1 MIYEQLNNIEIKLQS
16 ICKFILFISILLM
29 IFVNFS
35 YFFVNDKKNIINVAY
50 AFDNNYEYITH
61 VSMKSIMLSQNA
73 NTFIKFYLLVSN
85 LTLPQKYIINKIKYE
100 HKNCEINFFDM
111 GLLFKNFS
119 LPLSIWSTAIYYR
132 IILQY
137 LLPDEK
143 KILYLDTDTL
153 IYKDLTKIYNYGIDH
168 KYYVGML
175 EKRGKKVFKQYN
187 INFNEYI
194 NSGVILCNLEE
205 LRKQNIT
212 NEYLKFFEKFKGN
225 IRYPLNDGLNYVSKG
240 KIGYFSPEY
249 VVIGFCDQKE
259 AFNYYKNM
267 NIKVNRTKV
276 VNSYKDPYIYHFIL
290 KSKPWRGIPSYHN
303 KICVDPMTRFYEM
316 ARKTSFYYDILKIF
330 SIKFPK
336 TI

>member
-1 MIYEQLNNIEIKLQS
+1 MKWIPLKIYQGD
-16 ICKFILFISILLM
+16 LLLKE
-29 IFVNFS
+29 V
-35 YFFVNDKKNIINVAY
+35 
-50 AFDNNYEYITH
+50 EY
-61 VSMKSIMLSQNA
+61 V
-73 NTFIKFYLLVSN
+73 
-85 LTLPQKYIINKIKYE
+85 
-100 HKNCEINFFDM
+100 C
-111 GLLFKNFS
+111 
-119 LPLSIWSTAIYYR
+119 
-132 IILQY
+132 
-137 LLPDEK
+137 
-143 KILYLDTDTL
+143 
-153 IYKDLTKIYNYGIDH
+153 KIYNSIVQQFKNNKTEENRD
-168 KYYVGML
+168 KYVNIRD
-175 EKRGKKVFKQYN
+175 EIKKRIFEINNFYSNN
-187 INFNEYI
+187 INDNRIGIFEQGKNI
-194 NSGVILCNLEE
+194 LEE
-205 LRKQNIT
+205 ILKNQVQINNCIKPHKKKNLIKT
-212 NEYLKFFEKFKGN
+212 NENLLKNEIDMINHINENKIN
-225 IRYPLNDGLNYVSKG
+225 MNSISKG

>member
-16 ICKFILFISILLM
+16 ICKFILFISILLL

-50 AFDNNYEYITH
+50 AFDNNYEYI
-61 VSMKSIMLSQNA
+61 K
-73 NTFIKFYLLVSN
+73 
-85 LTLPQKYIINKIKYE
+85 
-100 HKNCEINFFDM
+100 
-111 GLLFKNFS
+111 FKNDS
-119 LPLSIWSTAIYYR
+119 N
-132 IILQY
+132 
-137 LLPDEK
+137 
-143 KILYLDTDTL
+143 
-153 IYKDLTKIYNYGIDH
+153 NYGIDH

-175 EKRGKKVFKQYN
+175 ENRGKIFFKQYN

-225 IRYPLNDGLNYVSKG
+225 IRYTLNDGLNYVSKG